1 MAEGDEAIDNSILVQ
16 WLRDSGRKAAFA
28 KAIRAILATPGQE
41 MMYDPPRGIYE
52 DAKAL
57 PKQTPI
63 TGDVWG
69 GNVLLT
75 HRIELVSMVSIA
87 YFFWQMKNSD
97 IPDVRTGDNIPG
109 LSQAQGLSRGTR
121 TATRSS

>member
-1 MAEGDEAIDNSILVQ
+1 MIERDEAIDESILVQ

-28 KAIRAILATPGQE
+28 KAIRAIMATPGQE

-57 PKQTPI
+57 PKRLPE
-63 TGDVWG
+63 TGDIWG

-75 HRIELVSMVSIA
+75 HRIDLLSMVSL
-87 YFFWQMKNSD
+87 FG
-97 IPDVRTGDNIPG
+97 R
-109 LSQAQGLSRGTR
+109 
-121 TATRSS
+121 